1 MEGKTS
7 FEISTSAIFKI
18 ILAIVGL
25 WFLVKTIDI
34 LILFFM
40 VLVIVA
46 ALSPVVDRCSSKMPR
61 LVAVL
66 LVYLL
71 ILLVVGGAF
80 YLIIPS
86 LVEQLTKLAQDLPH
100 FLNQV
105 SPFYESVKSALTAS
119 SETLNNLSGQLQKFS
134 TNVYQTTLG
143 FISGV
148 VAIFTILVLS
158 FYLLM
163 EKGGATK
170 LIAGLLPLSQ
180 KERVADIFQK
190 IGLKMGAWLRGQI
203 ALALIVGVLV
213 LIGLSIIQVPFALAL
228 AVWAALTELIPYIG
242 PILGAIPAI
251 IIAFLIN
258 PLTGILTLIV
268 YVLIQQLE
276 ANFLVPKI
284 MQKAVGLSPVVIILA
299 LLVGGKL
306 YGILGMIVAVPAAA
320 AFQVFLQ
327 EWPKFKKVDG

>member
-1 MEGKTS
+1 MEKK
-7 FEISTSAIFKI
+7 EWELSTNTIFKI

-25 WFLVKTIDI
+25 WFLIKTIDI

-46 ALSPVVDRCSSKMPR
+46 ALSPVVDRWSLKMPR
-61 LVAVL
+61 VIAVL

-71 ILLVVGGAF
+71 ILLVIGGSF
-80 YLIIPS
+80 SLIIPP

-100 FLNQV
+100 LLDKV
-105 SPFYESVKSALTAS
+105 SPFYESVKNALTAS
-119 SETLNNLSGQLQKFS
+119 SETLGNLSSHLSKLS
-134 TNVYQTTLG
+134 SNLYQTTLG

-163 EKGGATK
+163 EKDGATK
-170 LIAGLLPLSQ
+170 LIAGLLPLNQ
-180 KERVADIFQK
+180 KEKVADVFQK

-203 ALALIVGVLV
+203 VLALIVGVLV
-213 LIGLSIIQVPFALAL
+213 LIGLWLIQIPFPLAL
-228 AVWAALTELIPYIG
+228 AVWAAFTELIPYIG

-251 IIAFLIN
+251 IIGFLIS
-258 PLTGILTLIV
+258 PLTGILTILI
-268 YVLIQQLE
+268 YVIIQQIE
-276 ANFLVPKI
+276 ANFLVPKV

-299 LLVGGKL
+299 LLIGGKL
-306 YGILGMIVAVPAAA
+306 LGFLGVIIAIPAAA